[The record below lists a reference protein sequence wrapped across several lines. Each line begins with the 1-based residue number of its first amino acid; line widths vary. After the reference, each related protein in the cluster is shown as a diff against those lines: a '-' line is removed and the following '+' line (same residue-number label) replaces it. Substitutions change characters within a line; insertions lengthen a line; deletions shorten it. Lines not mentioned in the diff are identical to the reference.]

1 MERRKLIAVLGVTAV
16 LVVVFALLRRS
27 MGLEFDPESLRA
39 AVGAL
44 GVWAPLAYVGV
55 VAFRVPLGLP
65 SQIVLVGGGL
75 LFGTRAGTLYG
86 ALGLALSAVLLFL
99 SARWAGRETLE
110 RRLPD
115 SMRSL
120 LEVAGSRV
128 GAVFIAVGTG
138 YPLGP
143 ITMYHLLAGVTD
155 MALFTFVVA
164 ATLGSIVRSATFT
177 YFGSSLLAGDAT
189 GVLKAAGLL
198 LLVLLVPLLVPGS
211 RSWLMQTIWR
221 RGEPR

>member
-1 MERRKLIAVLGVTAV
+1 MEKRKLAAVLGVSGV
-16 LVVVFALLRRS
+16 LVVAFALLRRS
-27 MGLEFDPESLRA
+27 MGIDFDPESLRA
-39 AVGAL
+39 GVGAL
-44 GVWAPLAYVGV
+44 GVWAPLVYVGV

-115 SMRSL
+115 SMRAL

-128 GAVFIAVGTG
+128 GAIFIAVGTG

-143 ITMYHLLAGVTD
+143 ITMYHLLAGVTG
-155 MALFTFVVA
+155 MALTTFVVA
-164 ATLGSIVRSATFT
+164 ATLGSVVRSATFT
-177 YFGSSLLAGDAT
+177 YFGSSLLAGDAA
-189 GVLKAAGLL
+189 GLLKAAGLL

>member
-1 MERRKLIAVLGVTAV
+1 MERRKLFAV
-16 LVVVFALLRRS
+16 LVVAAVVVVAFALLRRS

-39 AVGAL
+39 GVGAL

-86 ALGLALSAVLLFL
+86 AVGLALSAVLLFL

-115 SMRSL
+115 SMRPL

-128 GAVFIAVGTG
+128 GAVFIGVGTG

-143 ITMYHLLAGVTD
+143 ITMYHLLAGVTG
-155 MALFTFVVA
+155 MAVSTFVVA
-164 ATLGSIVRSATFT
+164 ATLGSVVRSATFT

-189 GVLKAAGLL
+189 GLLKAAGLL
-198 LLVLLVPLLVPGS
+198 LFVLLVPLLVPGS

>member
-155 MALFTFVVA
+155 MALSTFVVA

-198 LLVLLVPLLVPGS
+198 LLVLLAPLLVPGS